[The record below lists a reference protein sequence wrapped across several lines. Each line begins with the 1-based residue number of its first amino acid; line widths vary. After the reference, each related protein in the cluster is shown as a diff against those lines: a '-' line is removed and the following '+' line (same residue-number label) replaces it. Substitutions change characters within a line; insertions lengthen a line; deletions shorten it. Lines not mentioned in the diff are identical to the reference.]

1 MALPTTG
8 VETTV
13 EVIGE
18 LISKPYIEITLRL
31 MARFGVEV
39 QREGWQ
45 RFIIPGGKPYV
56 SPGTLYVEGDASSAS
71 YFLAAGA
78 IGGSTWAASQRL
90 ASSEE
95 TIADEAK
102 STVGGK

>member
-1 MALPTTG
+1 MG
-8 VETTV
+8 
-13 EVIGE
+13 
-18 LISKPYIEITLRL
+18 K
-31 MARFGVEV
+31 FGAAAAGLV
-39 QREGWQ
+39 G
-45 RFIIPGGKPYV
+45 
-56 SPGTLYVEGDASSAS
+56 
-71 YFLAAGA
+71 LAAGA